1 MIDLPVMGK
10 MQLQATQKDKKDLE
24 RKTKS
29 NMLYF
34 KEEVDALSEYIR
46 YSRQ

>member
-1 MIDLPVMGK
+1 MIDLLVMGK
-10 MQLQATQKDKKDLE
+10 MQLKATQKDKKDLE
-24 RKTKS
+24 RKTKI

-34 KEEVDALSEYIR
+34 KEEVETLSEYIR